1 MAVDTHELKERLIA
15 SDHEF
20 RDLSTRHHEL
30 DERLHELSSRHF
42 LTEPEQL
49 EEVQIKKQK
58 LGSRTGW
65 KTSCGEVRSDDRA
78 PPRHR
83 GTRRDGGRAPATG
96 PFVFRSP
103 HQAHSTSPQ
112 PGGYNTTTA

>member
-15 SDHEF
+15 SDLEF

-58 LGSRTGW
+58 LRL
-65 KTSCGEVRSDDRA
+65 KDKMEDILR
-78 PPRHR
+78 RHQ
-83 GTRRDGGRAPATG
+83 
-96 PFVFRSP
+96 V
-103 HQAHSTSPQ
+103 
-112 PGGYNTTTA
+112 

>member
-1 MAVDTHELKERLIA
+1 MAVDTHELKERLMA
-15 SDHEF
+15 SDHEY

-58 LGSRTGW
+58 LRL
-65 KTSCGEVRSDDRA
+65 KDRMEE
-78 PPRHR
+78 RM
-83 GTRRDGGRAPATG
+83 RRYQ
-96 PFVFRSP
+96 V
-103 HQAHSTSPQ
+103 
-112 PGGYNTTTA
+112 